1 MSGVRGDKAGDRAN
15 NSASSC
21 ATCSAPG
28 ASADRWQ
35 QPEQPITETAMS
47 DHLTVSP
54 YLRQSLDRS
63 YRDFLNEQIAR
74 LETERRPIGDQLVML
89 REEREWI
96 AGRE

>member
-1 MSGVRGDKAGDRAN
+1 
-15 NSASSC
+15 
-21 ATCSAPG
+21 
-28 ASADRWQ
+28 
-35 QPEQPITETAMS
+35 MS